1 MRIFAEQFTD
11 LTLGQTQFFHK
22 LAVIPI
28 HAKTSFQRHDIRT
41 FDELHALGLAEA
53 SEISEDGSVGT
64 IRVLNKSESY
74 LAIFDN
80 DIIVGAKQ
88 NRVAKSTVIIPPFEA
103 INLPVYCVER
113 GRWHY
118 ENSHKFQKSE
128 HSLSPLIREKK
139 IMMMKS
145 GNTRDIQHE
154 VWSDVDELSH
164 KLNAF
169 SSTSNFTDV
178 VGAREYRS
186 EDKLRDFI
194 KNTNSTGYVIATG
207 KKLFCELFFNEQACR
222 SQSLKSI
229 KSWLA
234 DVTNEKSYPLKS
246 QMQIKEDLIN
256 STWHPVKSIG
266 VETAFEAS
274 DSKQGQSALLQ
285 DNFIHGLLY
294 L

>member
-11 LTLGQTQFFHK
+11 LSLGQTQFFNK

-28 HAKTSFQRHDIRT
+28 HAKASFQRHDIKT
-41 FDELHALGLAEA
+41 FDELSALDLAEA

-64 IRVLNKSESY
+64 ICVLNKSESY

-103 INLPVYCVER
+103 VNLPVYCVER
-113 GRWHY
+113 GRWRY
-118 ENSHKFQKSE
+118 ENSHKFKRSQ
-128 HSLSPLIREKK
+128 HSLSPQIREKK

-145 GNTRDIQHE
+145 GNTHNIQHE
-154 VWSDVDELSH
+154 VWNDVDELSY

-178 VGAREYRS
+178 VGAQEYKCEAR
-186 EDKLRDFI
+186 LRDFVE
-194 KNTNSTGYVIATG
+194 NTKSSGYVIATG

-234 DVTNEKSYPLKS
+234 DVTEEKSYPLKS

-256 STWHPVKSIG
+256 STWHPVNSIG

-274 DSKQGQSALLQ
+274 GSRQGQSALLQ